1 MTGYIL
7 EAPFY
12 GHRKCF
18 TPWPDGTVEVQN
30 VAWIG
35 HPYAAWLTQGIPHRL
50 AVAEARSLWSQLRAR
65 EWTRLG
71 S

>member
-1 MTGYIL
+1 MTGHTL

-12 GHRKCF
+12 GHRMRF

-30 VAWIG
+30 VAWIS
-35 HPYAAWLTQGIPHRL
+35 HPYAAWLPQGLGRRL
-50 AVAEARSLWSQLRAR
+50 PVGEARSLWSQLRAR